1 MAEFK
6 KINPKNIKDIDGIC
20 TLTDITTSEEVA
32 EFYNSYVVPNNK
44 QKYAAISKNGIV
56 YKYDPSAKK
65 HVKIGVQNANG
76 PRIYAENTSYT
87 NTTKEVKPV
96 QQAKPVI
103 KEEVQKPKQVVETPI
118 KQEVKKDI
126 EYTMDKCME
135 YLTSLGYTVSLT
147 KNKE

>member
-65 HVKIGVQNANG
+65 HVKIGVQNANTTELD
-76 PRIYAENTSYT
+76 ENCEAVVGLMTEWD
-87 NTTKEVKPV
+87 KDG
-96 QQAKPVI
+96 AKQIRGIVMSSPGI
-103 KEEVQKPKQVVETPI
+103 GFFGTRG
-118 KQEVKKDI
+118 
-126 EYTMDKCME
+126 M
-135 YLTSLGYTVSLT
+135 
-147 KNKE
+147 

>member
-56 YKYDPSAKK
+56 YKYDPVAKK

-76 PRIYAENTSYT
+76 PRVYAENTSFT
-87 NTTKEVKPV
+87 NVTKEVKPV

-126 EYTMDKCME
+126 EYTMDKCIE

>member
-96 QQAKPVI
+96 QQAKPAI

>member
-118 KQEVKKDI
+118 KQEVKNDI
-126 EYTMDKCME
+126 EYTMDKCIE

>member
-20 TLTDITTSEEVA
+20 TLTNITTSEEVA

-56 YKYDPSAKK
+56 YKYDPAAKK

-76 PRIYAENTSYT
+76 PRVYAENTSFT
-87 NTTKEVKPV
+87 NVAKEIKPV

>member
-56 YKYDPSAKK
+56 YKYDPAAKK

-76 PRIYAENTSYT
+76 PRVYAENTSFT

-126 EYTMDKCME
+126 EYTMDKCIE